1 MRIFAVRRENE
12 SNRGESS
19 QSAERAQIIHIAKGL
34 AQIRAHFFLK
44 ESDMIQKT
52 TLGIM
57 GIALGIA
64 LCGSNASAQDSEFSD
79 LMLQGVNQ
87 YKQGLKD
94 PKHYESAI
102 EYFQKAY
109 AIQKNPDVLY
119 NIGRSYHMLNKC
131 PEALEKYREYALVS
145 AENAK
150 AVKNYIADLT
160 EQCGVIMGN
169 VTLTC
174 TPENA
179 TLIIDGKEQPKCG
192 GTHELEIG
200 VHKFSFLA
208 DGYDAQT
215 REIGLSK
222 SSRSVT
228 LSVVMNKAAQT
239 TAASSAADAD
249 GGQTVQN
256 TVYVRDTE
264 KTGMF
269 WGAVG
274 ATAGGV
280 VALLAGGSLVGTAY
294 RQNTMFNDKKYDGL
308 YERNS
313 GKLAGGGVLMGLG
326 TAAAVTGIV
335 LFLVDAFSD
344 RSEPTASDI
353 QIVPSVGVSP
363 DGGAG
368 AWMTMTF

>member
-1 MRIFAVRRENE
+1 
-12 SNRGESS
+12 
-19 QSAERAQIIHIAKGL
+19 
-34 AQIRAHFFLK
+34 
-44 ESDMIQKT
+44 MIQKS

-57 GIALGIA
+57 GFALGIA

-94 PKHYESAI
+94 PKHYENAI

-119 NIGRSYHMLNKC
+119 NIGRSYHMLGKC

-179 TLIIDGKEQPKCG
+179 TLIIDGKEQPNCG

-222 SSRSVT
+222 SSRNVT
-228 LSVVMNKAAQT
+228 LSVVMNKASQA
-239 TAASSAADAD
+239 SAAALSPSAAEAT
-249 GGQTVQN
+249 GEQTVQN
-256 TVYVRDTE
+256 TVYVRESE

-274 ATAGGV
+274 ATAGGA

-294 RQNTMFNDKKYDGL
+294 RLRDFEVNGKKYDSV

-326 TAAAVTGIV
+326 AAAAVTGIV

-353 QIVPSVGVSP
+353 QIVPAVGVSP
-363 DGGAG
+363 DGAAG
-368 AWMTMTF
+368 ASMTVTF